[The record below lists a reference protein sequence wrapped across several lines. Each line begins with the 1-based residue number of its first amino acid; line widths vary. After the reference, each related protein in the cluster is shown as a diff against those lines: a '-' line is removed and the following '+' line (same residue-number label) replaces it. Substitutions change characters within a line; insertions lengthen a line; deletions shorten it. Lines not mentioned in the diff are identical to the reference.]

1 VTGFGVFAV
10 AAEDPDRLALV
21 EPDGAEATY
30 GELVGSMHAQARG
43 LRALGL
49 GPGDTVAAVLP
60 NSRQLLE
67 LYGAAVESGLTFV
80 APNWHLGVDE
90 LAYVLA
96 DSGARVLVAHERFAD
111 VAREAAD
118 AAGIDERARFA
129 VGSVRGFRTHD
140 ALSDGCDRSPLGKT
154 DPGKVMFY
162 TSGTTGRPKGV
173 SKRVPPETTD
183 APLALVTGI
192 GLRASSFV
200 ALAAASIPDRVDLVC
215 GPLYH
220 AAPLAGACG
229 ALDNGAL
236 LVMLDKWTPEA
247 FLDRV
252 ERYRVTH
259 VSMVPTMFHR
269 LLALPDDVRARA
281 DVSSL
286 QVVSHAGAP
295 CSVDVKHRMIE
306 WWGPVLVEAYSS
318 TEGAGTTVTSEE
330 WLRRPGTVGRP
341 SPGVQL
347 VIVDDDGVECATGE
361 PGLVYLSQAYW
372 QFEYHNDPEKT
383 EANRRGELYTVG
395 DIGYVDEE
403 GYLFLCD
410 RQADVIV
417 SGGVNIYPAEVEAV
431 LLTHPAVADGV
442 VVGVPNEEWGE
453 EVRAVVEVA
462 DGVRGAQPDV
472 ELAAELV
479 EFCRTQLAH
488 YKCPR
493 TVDFVDSLGRDPN
506 GKIRK
511 KPIRARYWEGRDRR
525 I

>member
-1 VTGFGVFAV
+1 MTGFGVFAV
-10 AAEDPDRLALV
+10 AASDPERIAVVDPDGGVAS
-21 EPDGAEATY
+21 Y

-43 LRALGL
+43 LQALGL
-49 GPGDTVAAVLP
+49 TLGDTVAAVLP
-60 NSRQLLE
+60 NSRELLE
-67 LYGAAVESGLTFV
+67 LYGAAVETGLTFV
-80 APNWHLGVDE
+80 APNWHLGADE

-118 AAGIDERARFA
+118 TAGIDERARFA
-129 VGSVRGFRTHD
+129 MGSIAGFPKLD
-140 ALSDGCDRSPLGKT
+140 ELSAECDRSPLRKT
-154 DPGKVMFY
+154 EPGKVMFY

-173 SKRVPPETTD
+173 SKRVPAETTD

-200 ALAAASIPDRVDLVC
+200 ALAAASIHDRVDLLC

-295 CSVDVKHRMIE
+295 CPIDVKQRMIE

-347 VIVDDDGVECATGE
+347 VIVDDDGSECAPGQ

-372 QFEYHNDPEKT
+372 RFEYHNDPEKT
-383 EANRRGELYTVG
+383 QASRRGELYTVG

-431 LLTHPAVADGV
+431 LLTHPAVGDGV
-442 VVGVPNEEWGE
+442 VVGVPSDEWGE

-462 DGVRGAQPDV
+462 EGARRARPDDDLV
-472 ELAAELV
+472 AELV
-479 EFCRTQLAH
+479 EFCRARLAH

-493 TVDFVDSLGRDPN
+493 SVDFVDSLGRDPN

-511 KPIRARYWEGRDRR
+511 KPIRDRYWEGRDRR

>member
-1 VTGFGVFAV
+1 VSDFGVFAV
-10 AAEDPDRLALV
+10 AASDPERLALV
-21 EPDGAEATY
+21 DPGGAGTTY
-30 GELVGSMHAQARG
+30 GELVGNMRAQARG
-43 LRALGL
+43 LHALGL
-49 GPGDTVAAVLP
+49 EPGDTVAVVLP
-60 NSRQLLE
+60 NSRELLE

-80 APNWHLGVDE
+80 APNWHLGADE
-90 LAYVLA
+90 LAYVLD
-96 DSGARVLVAHERFAD
+96 DSGARVLVAHERFAG
-111 VAREAAD
+111 VAREAARS
-118 AAGIDERARFA
+118 AGIDERARFA
-129 VGSVRGFRTHD
+129 VGDVAGFRPLD
-140 ALSDGCDRSPLGKT
+140 ELSAGFDRSPLHDT
-154 DPGKVMFY
+154 LRGKVMFY

-173 SKRVPPETTD
+173 SKRVPPEPAD

-200 ALAAASIPDRVDLVC
+200 ALAAASIPDRVDLAC

-220 AAPLAGACG
+220 AAPLAGACS

-281 DVSSL
+281 DVASL

-295 CSVDVKHRMIE
+295 CPVDVKHRMIE

-318 TEGAGTTVTSEE
+318 TEGAGTTVTSED
-330 WLRRPGTVGRP
+330 WLRKPGTVGRP
-341 SPGVQL
+341 SPGVAL
-347 VIVDDDGVECATGE
+347 VIVDDEGNECAPRQ

-372 QFEYHNDPEKT
+372 EFEYHNDPEKT
-383 EANRRGELYTVG
+383 RANRRGELYTVG

-403 GYLFLCD
+403 GFLFLCD

-442 VVGVPNEEWGE
+442 VVGVPSDEWGE
-453 EVRAVVEVA
+453 EVRAVVEVTAGTTA
-462 DGVRGAQPDV
+462 DVG
-472 ELAAELV
+472 LAAELV
-479 EFCRTQLAH
+479 DFCRAELAH

-493 TVDFVDSLGRDPN
+493 AVDFVDSLGRDPN

-511 KPIRARYWEGRDRR
+511 KPIRDRYWEGRARR

>member
-1 VTGFGVFAV
+1 VTDFGVFAV
-10 AAEDPDRLALV
+10 AASDPNRRALVDPD
-21 EPDGAEATY
+21 GSEATY
-30 GELVGSMHAQARG
+30 GELVGSMYAQTHG

-60 NSRQLLE
+60 NSRELLE
-67 LYGAAVESGLTFV
+67 LYGAAVASGLTFV
-80 APNWHLGVDE
+80 APNWHLGADE
-90 LAYVLA
+90 LAYVLD
-96 DSGARVLVAHERFAD
+96 DSGTRAVVAHERFAE

-118 AAGIDERARFA
+118 AAGIDAPARFA
-129 VGSVRGFRTHD
+129 VGDVAGFRPLD
-140 ALSDGCDRSPLGKT
+140 ELAAGFECSPLDDT
-154 DPGKVMFY
+154 VPGKVMFY

-173 SKRVPPETTD
+173 SKRVPPETTE

-220 AAPLAGACG
+220 AAPLAGACS

-269 LLALPDDVRARA
+269 LLALPADARAGA

-295 CSVDVKHRMIE
+295 CPIDVKHRMIE

-347 VIVDDDGVECATGE
+347 VIVDDDGNECATGQ

-372 QFEYHNDPEKT
+372 EFEYHNDAEKT
-383 EANRRGELYTVG
+383 QAGRRGELYTVG

-442 VVGVPNEEWGE
+442 VVGVPSDEWGE
-453 EVRAVVEVA
+453 EVRAVVEVSAGTAA
-462 DGVRGAQPDV
+462 DAG
-472 ELAAELV
+472 LASELV
-479 EFCRTQLAH
+479 EFCRAELAH

-493 TVDFVDSLGRDPN
+493 AVDFVDSLGRDPN

-511 KPIRARYWEGRDRR
+511 KPIRDRYWQGRARK